1 MVLRVRAPMD
11 WPFRMRAHVVVAG
24 CIALLRATH
33 SRGYSF
39 VRRRYKSWKAVEY
52 GVAPPLRHAHFLTY
66 LGDTGRSAH
75 THATRFE
82 THLFHFISA
91 RRRAAAR
98 HVRRSFPAA
107 VQRRYAAKQS
117 TETATAQGL
126 SSGYLPTYVLNHRS
140 IASRPRCGRQEPR
153 RVLPACA

>member
-1 MVLRVRAPMD
+1 MD

-66 LGDTGRSAH
+66 LGDTGLP
-75 THATRFE
+75 THPRTRCR
-82 THLFHFISA
+82 TYFISA
-91 RRRAAAR
+91 GGGRRRGTCGVAFLR
-98 HVRRSFPAA
+98 KYSGGTP
-107 VQRRYAAKQS
+107 QS
-117 TETATAQGL
+117 KAPKRQLLRGSPRA
-126 SSGYLPTYVLNHRS
+126 TYVRTYHRS
-140 IASRPRCGRQEPR
+140 IASRPRYGRQEPR